1 MGWDWSEDDLG
12 KKDTMDDTENGHV
25 DASANEEPDDAVT
38 IDSVDTN
45 DGEKEDFLR
54 LVVFPQNFVTFIFVT
69 VYSNICIQYI
79 NTSKGL

>member
-1 MGWDWSEDDLG
+1 MGGNWSEDDLG
-12 KKDTMDDTENGHV
+12 KKETSDDPETGHV
-25 DASANEEPDDAVT
+25 DTPVNEEPDAEVK
-38 IDSVDTN
+38 IDTVDTN
-45 DGEKEDFLR
+45 DREKEDFLR